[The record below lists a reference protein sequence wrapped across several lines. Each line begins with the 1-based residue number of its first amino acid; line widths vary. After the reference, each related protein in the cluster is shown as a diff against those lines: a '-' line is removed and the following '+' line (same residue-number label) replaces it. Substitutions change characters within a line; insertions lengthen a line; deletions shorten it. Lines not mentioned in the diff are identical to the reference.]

1 MKKFGI
7 IISGLGYDDG
17 SSVWDVCY
25 ILREI
30 ERYGA
35 KVFPYV
41 PRESVER
48 NIPGIR
54 RKSSPMRDFSKEASL
69 LVRGDV
75 FFIDDADPKELDA
88 LLFPGGKG
96 NIKILS
102 SILRDGTEA
111 QVIPELREL
120 VAGVYVREKF
130 IGALGYG
137 AALVAFILKSR
148 IKPIIT
154 INDDAQIVEVI
165 KSVGADVMKVQ
176 PHEVIFD
183 EENKILTSPGT
194 SPGSSLFRASLGIEV
209 LIKRILGKK

>member
-1 MKKFGI
+1 M
-7 IISGLGYDDG
+7 
-17 SSVWDVCY
+17 
-25 ILREI
+25 
-30 ERYGA
+30 
-35 KVFPYV
+35 
-41 PRESVER
+41 
-48 NIPGIR
+48 
-54 RKSSPMRDFSKEASL
+54 
-69 LVRGDV
+69 
-75 FFIDDADPKELDA
+75 
-88 LLFPGGKG
+88 FPGGKG
-96 NIKILS
+96 NITILS